1 MVEQAKPSPSV
12 KDRRALP
19 VVVLGILVA
28 FVPFLLVPSPGSGG
42 PITFAV
48 RFMQTIAALVGVG
61 VVGSG
66 IYSYRTGNL
75 RPAATAGSTV
85 VGLILVG
92 GIGGIVEMT
101 GGPLI
106 PIWIWALAALFVI
119 GISLVV
125 THRLVDRQHR

>member
-1 MVEQAKPSPSV
+1 MAEQAKPRPSAQ
-12 KDRRALP
+12 DRRALP

-28 FVPFLLVPSPGSGG
+28 SVPFLLVPSPGSGG

-48 RFMQTIAALVGVG
+48 RLVQTIAALVGVG
-61 VVGSG
+61 VVASG

-92 GIGGIVEMT
+92 GTGGIVETT
-101 GGPLI
+101 GGLLI
-106 PIWIWALAALFVI
+106 PIWVWALAALSVV
-119 GISLVV
+119 GVSLVV
-125 THRLVDRQHR
+125 TDRLVDRQRR